1 MKFSLLLLSALIGM
15 CLLLA
20 AGGTTKPE
28 KSAFQLNL
36 RAQTET
42 APGSGQWQVTE
53 TQGAWKPE
61 ETAIIIC
68 DMWDEH
74 WCQTATERVA
84 EIAPKM
90 NEVVRKARALGV
102 TIVHAPSDVID
113 FYAAHPA
120 RKNMLAAPKAEPPV
134 PIPAWCYLDSTREA
148 ALPID
153 DSDGGCDDPNSSERR
168 AWSRQIASIEI
179 MDADGI
185 SDNGEEIYS
194 FLDQRGIKNVVLMG
208 VHTNMCVLG
217 RSFGIRAQKMVGKN
231 VVLAR
236 DLTDAMY
243 NPAMPPHV
251 SHWEGVDLVVSHVE
265 RYWAPTILGEDVT
278 KLVAANE

>member
-1 MKFSLLLLSALIGM
+1 MKPSRLLLPALIGI
-15 CLLLA
+15 CLLFVA
-20 AGGTTKPE
+20 CRPVNPAKT
-28 KSAFQLNL
+28 AFQLNM
-36 RAQTET
+36 RAQAQS
-42 APGSGQWQVTE
+42 APGDGQWQVENIRE
-53 TQGAWKPE
+53 TWKPE

-74 WCQTATERVA
+74 WCQTASARVA

-102 TIVHAPSDVID
+102 TIVHAPSDVIS
-113 FYAAHPA
+113 YYEAHPA
-120 RKNMLAAPKAEPPV
+120 RNHVLAAPPVAPPV
-134 PIPAWCYLDSTREA
+134 PIPAWCYLDTTREA

-153 DSDGGCDDPNSSERR
+153 DSDGGCDDPGSTERR
-168 AWSRQIASIEI
+168 AWSRQNAAIEI
-179 MDADGI
+179 MDTDGI
-185 SDNGEEIYS
+185 SDNGQEIYS
-194 FLDQRGIKNVVLMG
+194 FLHQRGIKNVVLMG

-251 SHWEGVDLVVSHVE
+251 SHWEGVYLVVSHVE
-265 RYWAPTILGEDVT
+265 RYWAPTILSEDLT
-278 KLVAANE
+278 RIAGD